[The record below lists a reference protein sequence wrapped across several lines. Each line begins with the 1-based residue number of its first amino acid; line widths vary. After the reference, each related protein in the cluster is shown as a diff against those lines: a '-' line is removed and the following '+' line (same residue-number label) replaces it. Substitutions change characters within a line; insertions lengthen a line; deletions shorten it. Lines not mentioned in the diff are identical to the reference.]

1 MVNVILERIIQA
13 FQEPRNQEKIQ
24 TQCIDPLLKYLLNR
38 MFPYII
44 LICII
49 FSIIL
54 LMSFT
59 SVGLLMIQ
67 LYAGSKA
74 DIMAMAL
81 PMAAPMPMAMAS
93 PMPMAMA
100 SPMPIPM
107 ASPMASPMPM
117 AMPMA
122 APMPMPMASPIAAL
136 AESAINHLS

>member
-1 MVNVILERIIQA
+1 MPAPPGTMVNVILERIIQA

-74 DIMAMAL
+74 DIMAM
-81 PMAAPMPMAMAS
+81 PM
-93 PMPMAMA
+93 
-100 SPMPIPM
+100 
-107 ASPMASPMPM
+107 PMASPMPM
-117 AMPMA
+117 PMA
-122 APMPMPMASPIAAL
+122 APMATSVPMATPIPIAAL